1 MAGTISSVAS
11 TPVVGLA
18 EQDWTVP
25 SDGIYTVQVKYWVPY
40 QAAGSSNLSSVTTGG
55 SSLQVLV
62 KLDSSTKLTIGG
74 LGTDPT
80 PTQPYVSGSVQIS
93 ATAGAVIK
101 VIPSSAAAV
110 DNQLNSVKG
119 IINIFAGEGG

>member
-1 MAGTISSVAS
+1 MAGTLSSIAS

-18 EQDWTVP
+18 EQDFVAPAT
-25 SDGIYTVQVKYWVPY
+25 GIYTVQVKYWVPHVP
-40 QAAGSSNLSSVTTGG
+40 AGTSAYSDSIVGQ

-62 KLDSSTKLTIGG
+62 KLNSTTKLTIGG
-74 LGTDPT
+74 AAGDPS

-93 ATAGAVIK
+93 ATAGDTIK
-101 VIPSSAAAV
+101 VIPSSAAAI

>member
-11 TPVVGLA
+11 TPTVGLS

-25 SDGIYTVQVKYWVPY
+25 ADGIYTVQVKYWVPY
-40 QAAGSSNLSSVTTGG
+40 QAAGSSNSSSVTTGG

-62 KLDSSTKLTIGG
+62 KLDSTTKLTIGG
-74 LGTDPT
+74 VAGDPT

-93 ATAGAVIK
+93 ATVGQVIK
-101 VIPSSAAAV
+101 VIPSSSAAV